1 MVSDVS
7 IFIVD
12 LFHLF
17 VFFSSMLLDNDIQRW
32 TSWDVL
38 VLPDFHLVFVF
49 VFFIS
54 PIQLKKKWSNP
65 TIQQRGKG
73 RGRVG
78 AVNAIDDP
86 LVVGFF
92 VLLPAKINGPER
104 GR

>member
-1 MVSDVS
+1 M
-7 IFIVD
+7 IFSGEPAEMSSFCPTFTSF
-12 LFHLF
+12 LFLF
-17 VFFSSMLLDNDIQRW
+17 SLFRLSSW
-32 TSWDVL
+32 
-38 VLPDFHLVFVF
+38 
-49 VFFIS
+49 
-54 PIQLKKKWSNP
+54 KKKWSNP